1 MKVWC
6 CNCRRM
12 EELVKDKTKVRI
24 AFAQAVIQTLW
35 MKGLITKAEY
45 DKMNKSCRASL
56 EGKC

>member
-1 MKVWC
+1 
-6 CNCRRM
+6 M

-45 DKMNKSCRASL
+45 DKMNKNCRSSL